1 MEIIKQKQI
10 LHKAYLYDSN
20 SNAEAKKT
28 DETGQTFLS
37 CKIMLTSHRLPSIE
51 KIKPVA
57 YGDVGNKQTDRQ
69 LRHKDQA
76 SQTKKYNSVHC

>member
-1 MEIIKQKQI
+1 
-10 LHKAYLYDSN
+10 
-20 SNAEAKKT
+20 
-28 DETGQTFLS
+28 
-37 CKIMLTSHRLPSIE
+37 MLTSHRLPSIE

-76 SQTKKYNSVHC
+76 SQTKKYKVRFEVLTAIIIMLVKSWVLASYRFIGGAGLAQAV